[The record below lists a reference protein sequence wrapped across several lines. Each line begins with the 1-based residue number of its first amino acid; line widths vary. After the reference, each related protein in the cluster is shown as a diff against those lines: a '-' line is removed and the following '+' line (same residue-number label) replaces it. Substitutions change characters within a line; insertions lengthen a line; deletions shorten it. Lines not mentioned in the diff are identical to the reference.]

1 MFMIKNTHTR
11 TLPAPASQ
19 VGALIDGLGSEDDQV
34 WPGNG
39 WAAIRFDGPLAV
51 GASGG
56 HGSIRYDVTEYE
68 PGVGITFTFGPGVG
82 LSGTHRFEV
91 VAESRERSVLRHT
104 IDAKPYG
111 WMRLGWPL
119 AVRWGH
125 DALLEEALDN
135 AERAVTGT
143 VERPYRR
150 SPLVRSMLAIERR
163 LDSRTSSRK

>member
-1 MFMIKNTHTR
+1 MIKNIHIR
-11 TLPAPASQ
+11 TLPVPASQ
-19 VGALIDGLGSEDDQV
+19 IGALIDGLGSDHDEV

-39 WAAIRFDGPLAV
+39 WAPIRFDRPLAV

-56 HGSIRYDVTEYE
+56 HGSIRYDVTGYE

-82 LSGTHRFEV
+82 LLGTHRFEV
-91 VAESRERSVLRHT
+91 ESESVERSVLRHT
-104 IDAKPYG
+104 IDAEPYG

-143 VERPYRR
+143 VAQPYRR
-150 SPLVRSMLAIERR
+150 SLWVRFMLAAERR
-163 LDSRTSSRK
+163 LSRRAPSGS